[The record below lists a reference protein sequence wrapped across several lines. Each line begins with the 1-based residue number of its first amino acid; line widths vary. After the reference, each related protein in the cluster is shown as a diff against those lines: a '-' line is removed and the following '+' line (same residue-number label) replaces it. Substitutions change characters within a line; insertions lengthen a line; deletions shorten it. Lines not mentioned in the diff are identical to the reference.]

1 MDRAMQRP
9 NFVCATAFRRG
20 LDSRSRPSSEPGM
33 RPLDPG
39 DPPATLRAGLRPS
52 AAAPSGRGSG
62 SSALGSSS
70 PAPVAA
76 APARGSGI
84 PWRRTR
90 PREVSTQLG
99 AVLAALAPGSSPL
112 LPPPQAGL
120 GVLVSV
126 SREAFVVLFAGKLLL
141 QKLGNGGP
149 AAPRVGSVRPPPS
162 ARRPGPRSPGIEMSE
177 EVSLAETWCPW
188 ARHPPASGPQQGA
201 LAPLQLTPTQAC
213 LPHRQGSH
221 RPCPSIGI
229 RVPLPA
235 ALAVSDTATC

>member
-1 MDRAMQRP
+1 MQRP

-177 EVSLAETWCPW
+177 EVSLAETWCPGP
-188 ARHPPASGPQQGA
+188 ATHRPPGRSREPSRLCSSHPPRPAFPIARAHTGLVPPLASGS
-201 LAPLQLTPTQAC
+201 LSPLPSLFLTQA
-213 LPHRQGSH
+213 
-221 RPCPSIGI
+221 
-229 RVPLPA
+229 
-235 ALAVSDTATC
+235 TC